1 MMASCGECANLVLK
15 SRVNSGFRAGFAYIW
30 NRVFRANSLSIYKVF
45 STDIAEWDIALCL
58 VKGMDDGD
66 SKGFLVRMKEAV
78 VNMPSAVQSS
88 MSEFRSR
95 GFWMSSSTFRRT
107 GMGRG

>member
-1 MMASCGECANLVLK
+1 MASCGECASLVLK
-15 SRVNSGFRAGFAYIW
+15 SKVNSGFRARFAYIW
-30 NRVFRANSLSIYKVF
+30 DSILHADSLSIYNVF

-66 SKGFLVRMKEAV
+66 SKGFFVRMKEAV
-78 VNMPSAVQSS
+78 VNMPRAVQSS
-88 MSEFRSR
+88 MSEFRFR
-95 GFWMSSSTFRRT
+95 GFLMSSSTFRRT

>member
-1 MMASCGECANLVLK
+1 MASCVECANLVLNSK
-15 SRVNSGFRAGFAYIW
+15 VNSGFRTGFAYIW
-30 NRVFRANSLSIYKVF
+30 DRVFRADSLSIYKVF

-58 VKGMDDGD
+58 VKGMEDGD
-66 SKGFLVRMKEAV
+66 SKGFFSSRKDAE
-78 VNMPSAVQSS
+78 VNMPRAVQSS
-88 MSEFRSR
+88 RSEFRTR